1 MGIEIIRDIL
11 HLVGQDS
18 ENTQN
23 RTEEEE
29 FKMVFLISVLLF
41 GEDESMNLK

>member
-1 MGIEIIRDIL
+1 MGVEIGRDIL

-29 FKMVFLISVLLF
+29 FKMVFSLALF
-41 GEDESMNLK
+41 GEDESMNLE